1 MKREKNRITCKQRR
15 KRRGNDGKVVKE
27 LSKKTKYCKQNSMF
41 SVSACNGS
49 NYGSGIWWR
58 KQNCTGG
65 TGGAESDDSL
75 YDAVKLGLENASVI
89 LSTDFNL

>member
-1 MKREKNRITCKQRR
+1 
-15 KRRGNDGKVVKE
+15 
-27 LSKKTKYCKQNSMF
+27 MF

-65 TGGAESDDSL
+65 GEREESDDPF
-75 YDAVKLGLENASVI
+75 YDAVKLGLENASYTV
-89 LSTDFNL
+89 LGRYL